1 MERFLDRKFLE
12 EEKRELE
19 EKKAKFK
26 KRYKYVGE
34 WVKLYSESSDP
45 STSYYEILVQNKEG
59 EYTFKNRKSDGTNY
73 EDETDF
79 WFNNKKE
86 ALQTTTARQLTLDNL
101 EARRYLS
108 NAEYDKELER
118 RMQIN
123 IKILKEATNE
133 IDKNKRKDDLNQ

>member
-1 MERFLDRKFLE
+1 MKKDREFLKQ
-12 EEKRELE
+12 
-19 EKKAKFK
+19 
-26 KRYKYVGE
+26 RYKYVGE
-34 WVKLYSESSDP
+34 WIKLYSESSDP
-45 STSYYEILVQNKEG
+45 STSFDEILVQNKEG
-59 EYTFKNRKSDGTNY
+59 EYTFKNEYSDFTNY

-79 WFNNKKE
+79 WFETKKE
-86 ALQTTTARQLTLDNL
+86 ALQSTTARQLTSDNL

-108 NAEYDKELER
+108 NLEYDRELER